1 MATDPIFE
9 NGYPYKVPDEI
20 FEWGDE
26 KCGTT
31 KSITRNEVIESVR
44 RGLVYHGFNEE
55 EVVEMVADDAKVY
68 CIESAKAHG
77 GYGLYAVE
85 DSNDFLFVDHSP
97 IVDKECSG
105 STEMFR
111 PSEKH
116 QNALL
121 KWIAEN

>member
-9 NGYPYKVPDEI
+9 DGYPYPVD
-20 FEWGDE
+20 DE
-26 KCGTT
+26 KCG
-31 KSITRNEVIESVR
+31 ITNSVTSNEVIESVR
-44 RGLVYHGFNEE
+44 RGLVYHGSTEKE
-55 EVVEMVADDAKVY
+55 AVEMVADDAKVY

-111 PSEKH
+111 PSEEH
-116 QNALL
+116 HNALL
-121 KWIAEN
+121 KWIAENG